1 MKVNQKG
8 TLILV
13 AILMASL
20 TVTQVLALSD
30 DFQLPSPSWTPEHPL
45 YGLERFFEE
54 NFEVPIA
61 RLTGGRQGAAEKRIL
76 LAEERLA
83 EMEVIAN
90 GTNTEGLEDLRIG
103 YERQMNITHALV
115 NGSGIVDLDVGILKR
130 TMYHA
135 GVLTQV
141 RARVPEQARQ
151 GIDKAFSS
159 STRAMGLQMRDIARE
174 IQASG
179 DSTERIEE
187 LDSLAAEIEERIQ
200 IFQEVRSR
208 SPSQGPPVDIGMP
221 FDPRDRGAGTH
232 RGPP

>member
-1 MKVNQKG
+1 MKLNHKSTV
-8 TLILV
+8 ILA

-20 TVTQVLALSD
+20 TVTQVLALPG

-54 NFEVPIA
+54 NLEVPLA
-61 RLTGGRQGAAEKRIL
+61 RLTGGRQGEAEKRVL

-90 GTNTEGLEDLRIG
+90 GTNTEALEDLRIG
-103 YERQMNITHALV
+103 YERQMNMTHALV
-115 NGSGIVDLDVGILKR
+115 NGSGIVDLDVLILNR

-151 GIDKAFSS
+151 GIDRAFSS
-159 STRAMGLQMRDIARE
+159 STRVMGLQMRDIARE

-179 DSTERIEE
+179 NSTERVEE
-187 LDSLAAEIEERIQ
+187 LDSLAVEIEERIEM
-200 IFQEVRSR
+200 FQEVRSR
-208 SPSQGPPVDIGMP
+208 SPSQGPPVDIGMS
-221 FDPRDRGAGTH
+221 FDPRDRGTGTR
-232 RGPP
+232 RGSP